1 MPLLKPTTQQVQYS
15 EQTTHVFSRRRHIAY
30 KEPSDTAT
38 ILEILLCSSP
48 NVDETNSTPF
58 FNHLVMRSCKN
69 QRVLVVVQDASY
81 GSCARFDI
89 QHSFWDEKRWPTP
102 FLDLWRSPPQ
112 HCLSGPPRPICPH
125 THTSFYAS
133 CLTSVLERKTVVRSA
148 CSHAAQS
155 FNIRPIWRDSSNT
168 SLLVCQSTDR
178 CCPQS
183 PTFQSTSI
191 FQLLRCPSSSIHH
204 RGSLTLRGWYGCIDL
219 TKTHADR
226 SSLFWV
232 TRCLVCTVNETKC
245 IINASHQSS
254 DVEVPCCSRNTLN
267 LVTPTK
273 IYPVQQHETKVIHS
287 AKIAHVDCSSPN

>member
-1 MPLLKPTTQQVQYS
+1 MSTKQTRLLFSIIWLCVRAKTSACTLLFKMHLTAPVRALTS
-15 EQTTHVFSRRRHIAY
+15 SIVFGMRKDGPRRFWTCGAALLSIA
-30 KEPSDTAT
+30 
-38 ILEILLCSSP
+38 
-48 NVDETNSTPF
+48 
-58 FNHLVMRSCKN
+58 
-69 QRVLVVVQDASY
+69 LVVLL
-81 GSCARFDI
+81 AR
-89 QHSFWDEKRWPTP
+89 SA
-102 FLDLWRSPPQ
+102 
-112 HCLSGPPRPICPH
+112 H